1 MMTPVQE
8 IEFLGLI
15 VSSKE
20 MAICLGYLTTINETN
35 MSGYVLESRNN
46 SFRVIKG
53 VINIFGHSPNKN
65 SLSFSPTAANSGTE
79 EKWLLRKSSVTEQ
92 RISIGAS
99 LVGEKHQNI

>member
-1 MMTPVQE
+1 
-8 IEFLGLI
+8 
-15 VSSKE
+15 
-20 MAICLGYLTTINETN
+20 

-65 SLSFSPTAANSGTE
+65 SLSFSPTATNSGTE
-79 EKWLLRKSSVTEQ
+79 EKWLLRKSNVTEQ

-99 LVGEKHQNI
+99 LVDEKHQNI